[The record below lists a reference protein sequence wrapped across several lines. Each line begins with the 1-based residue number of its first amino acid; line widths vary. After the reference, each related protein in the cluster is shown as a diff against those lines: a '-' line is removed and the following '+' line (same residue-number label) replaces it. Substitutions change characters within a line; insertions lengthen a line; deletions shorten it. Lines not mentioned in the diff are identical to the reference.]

1 MVFDLHDVQSNMQQ
15 SMRKEEEGPP
25 PMTLAEMLHNQVNSL
40 KKAPPKMERKRSIE
54 EFQDQI

>member
-1 MVFDLHDVQSNMQQ
+1 MVFDLHDVQSNMQ

-40 KKAPPKMERKRSIE
+40 KKAPLKMERKRSIE